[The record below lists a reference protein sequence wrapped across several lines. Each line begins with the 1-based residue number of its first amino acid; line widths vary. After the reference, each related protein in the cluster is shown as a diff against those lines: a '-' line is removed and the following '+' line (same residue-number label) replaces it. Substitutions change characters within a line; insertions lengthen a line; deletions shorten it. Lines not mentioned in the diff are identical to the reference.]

1 MAQTAFPEAWI
12 KKFTDPYAILGVSVA
27 ADDRRIL
34 KRYRHIAKQLHPDG
48 QIGSDEAVRLFTEQV
63 FTRLVNPAYQQLKQ
77 DKSRSEALATL
88 RFRVRRL
95 HKRDQ
100 FKPRSAEAQKLL
112 AANDPEV
119 EVMYEQALTQ
129 VATAQYES
137 PELFQQTTNVLN
149 ELNLVY
155 LRRKM
160 GDLVI
165 REKRTGLVA
174 APEAKQQVSIAKV
187 EADEPPPTPVNYAD
201 RHAQRAQEY
210 MKKANYAL
218 AVQELRDAIKI
229 QPNSSDYHCLIGQAY
244 FMQKMMGM
252 AKVHFRQALRL
263 NNRNATARKYAPQ
276 VGLDLGEL
284 DPQAGGKSSQNK
296 KLFGLFA
303 RKR

>member
-1 MAQTAFPEAWI
+1 MAQTAFPEDWI
-12 KKFTDPYAILGVSVA
+12 KKFTDPYAVLGVSVA

-34 KRYRHIAKQLHPDG
+34 KRYRHVAKQLHPDG
-48 QIGSDEAVRLFTEQV
+48 QVGSDEAVRLFTEQV

-77 DKSRSEALATL
+77 EKTRSEAVATL

-100 FKPRSAEAQKLL
+100 FNPSSAEAQQLL

-119 EVMYEQALTQ
+119 EVMYEQSLTQ
-129 VATAQYES
+129 VATTQYDS
-137 PELFQQTTNVLN
+137 PEQFQHTTNVLN

-174 APEAKQQVSIAKV
+174 APDAKQQVSIAKV
-187 EADEPPPTPVNYAD
+187 ETAESPPTPVNYAD

-229 QPNSSDYHCLIGQAY
+229 EPNSSDYHCLIGQAY
-244 FMQKMMGM
+244 LMQKMTGM

-263 NNRNATARKYAPQ
+263 NSRNATARKYAPQ
-276 VGLDLGEL
+276 VGLDLREL
-284 DPQAGGKSSQNK
+284 DPPAGSKSSQNK
-296 KLFGLFA
+296 GLFGIFA